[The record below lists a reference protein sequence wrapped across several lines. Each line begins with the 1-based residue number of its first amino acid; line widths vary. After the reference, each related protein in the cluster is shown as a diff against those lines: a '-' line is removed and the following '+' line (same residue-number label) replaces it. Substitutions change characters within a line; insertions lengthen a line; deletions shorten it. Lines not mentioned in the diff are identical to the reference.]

1 MHNNTNIYMEFFMR
15 QFFVIFTMLFIQFDL
30 YGANHSVKMLN
41 QGSSGVMVFEPAY
54 LKINIGDSVTFE
66 STDAAHNSASIPG
79 MIPSSA
85 SSWNGG
91 LSQDLTVMFDVA
103 GIYGYQC
110 TPHSMM
116 AMVGVIQVGDDKSN
130 LDSAKAVAQQFKSS
144 FVMNQTRLD
153 DLLSKI
159 Y

>member
-1 MHNNTNIYMEFFMR
+1 MR
-15 QFFVIFTMLFIQFDL
+15 QFFVIFTMLFVQFDL

-159 Y
+159 

>member
-15 QFFVIFTMLFIQFDL
+15 QFLVIFTMLFIQFDL

-41 QGSSGVMVFEPAY
+41 QGPTGIMVFEPAY

-66 STDAAHNSASIPG
+66 STDPAHNSASIPG

-91 LSQDLTVMFDVA
+91 LSQDITVMFDVA

-159 Y
+159 

>member
-1 MHNNTNIYMEFFMR
+1 MHNNINTYMEFFMI

-91 LSQDLTVMFDVA
+91 LSQNITVMFDVA

-130 LDSAKAVAQQFKSS
+130 FDTAKAVAQQFKSS
-144 FVMNQTRLD
+144 FVMNQSRLD

-159 Y
+159 

>member
-1 MHNNTNIYMEFFMR
+1 MR
-15 QFFVIFTMLFIQFDL
+15 QFFVIFTFLSIQFDL
-30 YGANHSVKMLN
+30 YGANHSVNMLN

-91 LSQDLTVMFDVA
+91 LSQNITVMFDVA

-159 Y
+159 

>member
-1 MHNNTNIYMEFFMR
+1 MHNNTNNYMEFFMR
-15 QFFVIFTMLFIQFDL
+15 MFFVIFTMLFIQFDL

-91 LSQDLTVMFDVA
+91 LSQDITVMFDVA

-159 Y
+159 

>member
-15 QFFVIFTMLFIQFDL
+15 QFLVIFTMLFIQFDL

-41 QGSSGVMVFEPAY
+41 QGPTGVMVFEPAY

-116 AMVGVIQVGDDKSN
+116 AMVGVIQVGD
-130 LDSAKAVAQQFKSS
+130 AVN
-144 FVMNQTRLD
+144 MNEIKQAF
-153 DLLSKI
+153 I
-159 Y
+159 

>member
-1 MHNNTNIYMEFFMR
+1 
-15 QFFVIFTMLFIQFDL
+15 MLFIQFDL
-30 YGANHSVKMLN
+30 YGANHYVKMLN

-54 LKINIGDSVTFE
+54 LKINVGDSVTFE

-91 LSQDLTVMFDVA
+91 LSQNITVMFDIA

-130 LDSAKAVAQQFKSS
+130 LDSVKAVAQQYKSS

-153 DLLSKI
+153 DYLAQL
-159 Y
+159 

>member
-41 QGSSGVMVFEPAY
+41 QGPTGIMVFEPAY

-79 MIPSSA
+79 MIPSLA

-91 LSQDLTVMFDVA
+91 LSQNITVMFDVA

-159 Y
+159 

>member
-15 QFFVIFTMLFIQFDL
+15 QFLVIFTMLFIQFDL

-41 QGSSGVMVFEPAY
+41 QGPTGVMVFEPAY

-159 Y
+159 

>member
-79 MIPSSA
+79 MIPSLA

-91 LSQDLTVMFDVA
+91 LSQDITVMFDVA

-159 Y
+159 

>member
-1 MHNNTNIYMEFFMR
+1 MHNNINTYMEFFMR

-159 Y
+159 

>member
-1 MHNNTNIYMEFFMR
+1 
-15 QFFVIFTMLFIQFDL
+15 
-30 YGANHSVKMLN
+30 
-41 QGSSGVMVFEPAY
+41 
-54 LKINIGDSVTFE
+54 
-66 STDAAHNSASIPG
+66 

-91 LSQDLTVMFDVA
+91 LSQNITVMFDIA

-130 LDSAKAVAQQFKSS
+130 HDSVKAVAQQYKSTY
-144 FVMNQTRLD
+144 VMNQSRLD

-159 Y
+159 

>member
-1 MHNNTNIYMEFFMR
+1 MHNNRNTYMEFFMR
-15 QFFVIFTMLFIQFDL
+15 QFFVILTMLFIQFDL

-159 Y
+159 

>member
-15 QFFVIFTMLFIQFDL
+15 QFFVIFTILSIQFDL

-91 LSQDLTVMFDVA
+91 LSQDITVMFDVA

-130 LDSAKAVAQQFKSS
+130 LDTALAVAQQFKSS
-144 FVMNQTRLD
+144 FVMNQSRLD

-159 Y
+159 

>member
-1 MHNNTNIYMEFFMR
+1 MHNNTNNYMEFFMR

-91 LSQDLTVMFDVA
+91 LSQDITVMFDVA

-144 FVMNQTRLD
+144 FVMNKTRLD

-159 Y
+159 

>member
-1 MHNNTNIYMEFFMR
+1 MHNNTNNYMEFFMR

-91 LSQDLTVMFDVA
+91 LSQDITVMFDVA

-110 TPHSMM
+110 RPHSMM

-159 Y
+159 

>member
-15 QFFVIFTMLFIQFDL
+15 QFLVIFTMLFIQFDL

-41 QGSSGVMVFEPAY
+41 QGPTGVMVFEPAY

-66 STDAAHNSASIPG
+66 STDPAHNSASIPG

-91 LSQDLTVMFDVA
+91 LSQDITVMFDVA

-159 Y
+159 

>member
-15 QFFVIFTMLFIQFDL
+15 QFLVIFTMLFIQFDL

-41 QGSSGVMVFEPAY
+41 QGPTGVMVFEPAY

-91 LSQDLTVMFDVA
+91 LSQDITVMFDVA

-159 Y
+159 